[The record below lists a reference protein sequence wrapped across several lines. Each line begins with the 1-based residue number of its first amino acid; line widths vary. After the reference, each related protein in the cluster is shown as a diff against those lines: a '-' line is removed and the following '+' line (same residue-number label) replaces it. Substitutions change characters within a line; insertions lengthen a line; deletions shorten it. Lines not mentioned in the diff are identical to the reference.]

1 MNLER
6 VEQTAEAVLYEGY
19 MLYPYRTSAIKN
31 QQRWNFGVLC
41 PRLYSEQQD
50 GSEAWTMQ
58 TQCIVQGNSSTQLSV
73 KIRFLQIVDRSIGRL
88 IHPLDEMPTDRE
100 PEVELVDKL
109 ETGGQTLVPWQEAV
123 ERSVIPEPVR
133 PAAASLHQVKYFDV
147 PSGRE
152 LEPVLN
158 DQGLIA
164 GAIVREWKALSGSLE
179 TDSEQVHD
187 GVMKITV
194 RLHNLTQGRIP
205 SYQARANALMFSLVS
220 AHTILTVANGQ
231 FVSLLDPPETLKSLA
246 SECKN
251 LGTWPVLVGDEG
263 DRDTMLS
270 SPIILYDYPQIAPE
284 SPGSLFDGTEIDEIL
299 SLRILTMTEEEKHEM
314 RQSDQRARQ
323 ILERTENMPPEQ
335 FAKLHGALRG
345 LQPSIP
351 TIPSTKE
358 TR

>member
-1 MNLER
+1 
-6 VEQTAEAVLYEGY
+6 
-19 MLYPYRTSAIKN
+19 MLYPYRASAIKN

-41 PRLYSEQQD
+41 PRLYSEEQN

-58 TQCIVQGNSSTQLSV
+58 TQCIVHGDSSTQLSV
-73 KIRFLQIVDRSIGRL
+73 KVRFLQIVNRSIGRL
-88 IHPLDEMPTDRE
+88 AHALQQMPADRE
-100 PEVELVDKL
+100 PDFELLDKL
-109 ETGGQTLVPWQEAV
+109 EAGGQTLVPWQEAL
-123 ERSVIPEPVR
+123 ERSVVLEPVC
-133 PAAASLHQVKYFDV
+133 PAALSLHQVKYFDV
-147 PSGRE
+147 PSGRQ

-158 DQGLIA
+158 DQGLIE
-164 GAIVREWKALSGSLE
+164 GVIVREWEALSGSVQ

-194 RLHNLTQGRIP
+194 RLHNLTQARFP
-205 SYQARANALMFSLVS
+205 SRQTRADALVFSLVS
-220 AHTILTVANGQ
+220 AHTILTVAGGQ

-251 LGTWPVLVGDEG
+251 VGTWPVLVGDGG

-299 SLRILTMTEEEKHEM
+299 SLRILTMTEEEKQEM

-335 FAKLHGALRG
+335 FSKLHGALRG

-351 TIPSTKE
+351 SGLSVPSIKE